1 MTYWIRRLML
11 LCIISTPALAFA
23 DSMSLTTYYPAPFG
37 SYSLLRL
44 TPVPD
49 ASMGA
54 CDTSKT
60 GQIFLSSDSNQLKL
74 CTGIAW
80 TTTGPWTYDPVGKF
94 VFLTNSDTDTA
105 YKAGIGVA
113 TPNARWHVKGLDDD
127 NYGQLLIE
135 TTQNNA
141 MLSFFNS
148 SGATSTGNAAIMMS
162 NVSDSEGLHF
172 MINNDDR
179 MTIDENG
186 NIGIDNVAPN
196 TNLHI
201 TGADNASYGQLE
213 VQSTGNDARISLYN
227 SSATATKRRGDIMM
241 SQTAGAEGMR
251 FLINGADK
259 MVIDETGNVGIGVT
273 NPSAAFDVT
282 ATETAPGNPIYMAKF
297 NNIHLIDDQNVGLTT
312 NSICVGTNCT
322 FADNNFLGIKM
333 TGDPTGVYDM
343 KLNAPWDISYL
354 ASTVTLNVGNVA
366 QLTASRTAVVTDSS
380 VNVGIGVASPN
391 YKLHVNGPIGG
402 ALDSAHP
409 SNTGQLQVNCATV
422 AGKCYAVY
430 AP

>member
-179 MTIDENG
+179 MIIDENG

-213 VQSTGNDARISLYN
+213 VQSTGSDARISLYN

-241 SQTAGAEGMR
+241 SQTVGAEGMR

-259 MVIDETGNVGIGVT
+259 MVIDENGNVGIGALNPDALFQV
-273 NPSAAFDVT
+273 NRPSATGTVSTAQFDNVNLIDEDDVT
-282 ATETAPGNPIYMAKF
+282 YTSNALCA
-297 NNIHLIDDQNVGLTT
+297 
-312 NSICVGTNCT
+312 GTNCR
-322 FADNNFLGIKM
+322 ASDSNFSGIRLYSDTSNVRNLTLGVPYAA
-333 TGDPTGVYDM
+333 G
-343 KLNAPWDISYL
+343 DIS
-354 ASTVTLNVGNVA
+354 TLSVNVGTAA
-366 QLTASRTAVVTDSS
+366 QLVVSNTAVTTDST

-409 SNTGQLQVNCATV
+409 ANTGQLQVNCATV

>member
-11 LCIISTPALAFA
+11 LCVISTPALAFA

-80 TTTGPWTYDPVGKF
+80 TTTGPWTYDPVGKS

-179 MTIDENG
+179 MIIDENG

-213 VQSTGNDARISLYN
+213 VQSTGSDARISLYN

-241 SQTAGAEGMR
+241 SQTVGAEGMR

-259 MVIDETGNVGIGVT
+259 MVIDENGNVGIGALNPDALFQV
-273 NPSAAFDVT
+273 NRPSATGTVSTAQFDNVNLIDEDDVT
-282 ATETAPGNPIYMAKF
+282 YTSNALCA
-297 NNIHLIDDQNVGLTT
+297 
-312 NSICVGTNCT
+312 GTNCR
-322 FADNNFLGIKM
+322 ASDSNFSGIRLYSDTSNVRNLTLGVPYAA
-333 TGDPTGVYDM
+333 G
-343 KLNAPWDISYL
+343 DIS
-354 ASTVTLNVGNVA
+354 TLSVNVGTAA
-366 QLTASRTAVVTDSS
+366 QLVVSNTAVTTDST

-409 SNTGQLQVNCATV
+409 ANTGQLQVNCATV

>member
-11 LCIISTPALAFA
+11 LCVISTPALAFA

-179 MTIDENG
+179 MIIDENG

-213 VQSTGNDARISLYN
+213 VQSTGSDARISLYN

-241 SQTAGAEGMR
+241 SQTVGAEGMR

-259 MVIDETGNVGIGVT
+259 MVIDENGNVGIGALNPDALFQV
-273 NPSAAFDVT
+273 NRPSATGTVSTAQFDNVNLIDEDDVT
-282 ATETAPGNPIYMAKF
+282 YTSNALCA
-297 NNIHLIDDQNVGLTT
+297 
-312 NSICVGTNCT
+312 GTNCR
-322 FADNNFLGIKM
+322 ASDSNFSGIRLYSDTSNVRNLTLGVPYAA
-333 TGDPTGVYDM
+333 G
-343 KLNAPWDISYL
+343 DIS
-354 ASTVTLNVGNVA
+354 TLSVNVGTAA
-366 QLTASRTAVVTDSS
+366 QLVVSNTAVTTDST

-409 SNTGQLQVNCATV
+409 ANTGQLQVNCATV